1 MATSGKLSD
10 RRRMQS
16 VRRHLERW
24 RQTRAYSRAPIPGTL
39 WAAAVSLARQHG
51 LYRTARAL
59 RLDYAALKA
68 HVARADGADAA
79 RERPTFVELAP
90 GGTRPVG
97 EYVIELEAPRGTTRV
112 RVTGVAVVDLVAL
125 TRALGGAD
133 A

>member
-1 MATSGKLSD
+1 MVTSGKLSD
-10 RRRMQS
+10 RRRLQS

-59 RLDYAALKA
+59 RIDYGGLKT
-68 HVARADGADAA
+68 HVERADGVQAA
-79 RERPTFVELAP
+79 PGRPTFVELAP
-90 GGTRPVG
+90 LTGRPVG
-97 EYVIELEAPRGTTRV
+97 ECVIELEAPRGPIRV
-112 RVTGVAVVDLVAL
+112 RVSGVAVADLVAL
-125 TRALGGAD
+125 TRALGGTD